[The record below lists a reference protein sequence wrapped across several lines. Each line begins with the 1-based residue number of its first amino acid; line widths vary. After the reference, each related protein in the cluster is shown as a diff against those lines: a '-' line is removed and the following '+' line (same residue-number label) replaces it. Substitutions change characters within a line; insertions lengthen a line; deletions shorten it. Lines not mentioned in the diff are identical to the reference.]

1 MNVPLNTRV
10 GMLREACRL
19 LVNEGLNA
27 FLQRQTEHSIGSAIN
42 FRLRLE
48 RRIGRMCAIRAQPGE
63 EMR

>member
-1 MNVPLNTRV
+1 MNVPLSTRV

-48 RRIGRMCAIRAQPGE
+48 GRIG
-63 EMR
+63 

>member
-1 MNVPLNTRV
+1 MNVPLSTRV

-27 FLQRQTEHSIGSAIN
+27 LLQRQTEHSIGSAIKL
-42 FRLRLE
+42 RLRLE
-48 RRIGRMCAIRAQPGE
+48 GRIGRMCAIRAQPGG